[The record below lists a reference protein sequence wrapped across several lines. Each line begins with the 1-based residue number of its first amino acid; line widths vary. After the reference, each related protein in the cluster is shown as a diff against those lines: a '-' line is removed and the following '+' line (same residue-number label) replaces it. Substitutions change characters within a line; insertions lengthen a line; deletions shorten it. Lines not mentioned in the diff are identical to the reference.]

1 MKAAPS
7 RSRTPGSGT
16 HSFRFTYVLVVPP
29 KKKTTSKTDAA
40 LDVMAAVNLM
50 FPGAMTLGNDPDL
63 VVTRTPSEIVPIDL
77 GALDGGLPRGRFIE
91 AYGPYSTM
99 KSYFAYKAIASY
111 QRRGLKAALI
121 DTEHS
126 WDPEWGEQLG
136 IDTKNLYVARPETAE
151 QAVTIIQAFITQRYD
166 LFVFDSIAAAQPK
179 QHAEVMPGEDTQ
191 PGALARVMSKG
202 LARLTA
208 VNKHTTGIFIN
219 QTRNKIGVSFGS
231 PITTSG
237 GNAMGFYA
245 SYRLSFVRIGKI
257 QEPYKKWDG
266 EKYIDAKRVTGH
278 KIQCTLEK
286 SKLSAPHTDVVFT
299 YDLRTGEVDTVG
311 WLIGQGLERGH
322 IQRTSTGHHT
332 IPGVLD
338 KAIHGADKFRQW
350 VDENPEVS
358 AWLMEELTPTSS
370 DDSGKPG

>member
-1 MKAAPS
+1 MPVS
-7 RSRTPGSGT
+7 VRG
-16 HSFRFTYVLVVPP
+16 YVPP
-29 KKKTTSKTDAA
+29 KKKQQAKTTDSA
-40 LDVMAAVNLM
+40 LDIMAEVNRL
-50 FPGAMTLGNDPDL
+50 FPGSMTKGSDPDL

-91 AYGPYSTM
+91 VYGPYSTL

-111 QRRGLKAALI
+111 QKRGMKCALV

-126 WDPEWGEQLG
+126 WDPEWGAELG
-136 IDTKNLYVARPETAE
+136 IDVDSLFVARPDTAE
-151 QAVTIIQAFITQRYD
+151 QAITIIQAFITQRYD
-166 LFVFDSIAAAQPK
+166 LFVFDSIAAAIPS
-179 QHAEVMPGEDTQ
+179 QHAEVMAGEDTQ

-237 GNAMGFYA
+237 GNAMGYYA
-245 SYRLSFVRIGKI
+245 SYRMSFVRIGKI
-257 QEPYKKWDG
+257 QEAFKQWDG
-266 EKYIDAKRVTGH
+266 EKYIDSKKTTGH

-286 SKLSAPHTDVVFT
+286 SKLSAPHINVIFT
-299 YDLRTGEVDTVG
+299 YDLTTGEVDTVG
-311 WLIGQGLERGH
+311 WLIGQGIERGL
-322 IQRTSTGHHT
+322 IQRSASGHHT

-338 KAIHGADKFRQW
+338 KAIHGATAFRTW
-350 VDENPEVS
+350 VNDNPEVTE
-358 AWLMEELTPTSS
+358 WLMESLTPQPTS
-370 DDSGKPG
+370 DSPSKG